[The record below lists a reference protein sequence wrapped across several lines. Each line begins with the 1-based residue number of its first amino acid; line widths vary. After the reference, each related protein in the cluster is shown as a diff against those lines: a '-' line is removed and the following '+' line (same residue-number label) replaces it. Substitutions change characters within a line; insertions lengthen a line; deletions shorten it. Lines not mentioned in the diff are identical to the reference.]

1 MEIDKLVSSLIWTTL
16 DKKINWAESLY
27 APRPCIDCTSFY
39 FETPNKRVIISKCFD
54 TNPIF
59 DDNAEAEYVLSIMP
73 LNFEKTGNA
82 YTCERLAELFDII
95 INSTMKSDT
104 DVEEII
110 NYLNNL

>member
-27 APRPCIDCTSFY
+27 APHPCVDCNSFS

-59 DDNAEAEYVLSIMP
+59 DDNAEAEYFISIMP
-73 LNFEKTGNA
+73 LNSEKTDNA
-82 YTCERLAELFDII
+82 YTCEQLAELFDIVTD
-95 INSTMKSDT
+95 SMKPDK
-104 DVEEII
+104 DIEEII